1 MKNEKDE
8 IIPSAKTPR
17 PLKAFR
23 KLTTTI
29 RDHKPYNIDSIYL
42 SHHRISQPQY
52 PLGIRLTIHSWAF
65 DICYYRTEQLR
76 NYPNSTFRCN
86 WISFWFAAKQWANL
100 LILEWDWQISYEECF
115 KAESHRLN
123 TTSYWIRKLF
133 TFGMCM
139 KR

>member
-29 RDHKPYNIDSIYL
+29 TITYNIDSIYL

-52 PLGIRLTIHSWAF
+52 PLEYDLPFIPERSIFVIIGQSSSVITQTVHLGVIGFPFGLQQNSGL
-65 DICYYRTEQLR
+65 IC
-76 NYPNSTFRCN
+76 
-86 WISFWFAAKQWANL
+86 
-100 LILEWDWQISYEECF
+100 
-115 KAESHRLN
+115 
-123 TTSYWIRKLF
+123 
-133 TFGMCM
+133 
-139 KR
+139 

>member
-52 PLGIRLTIHSWAF
+52 PLGIRLTIHS
-65 DICYYRTEQLR
+65 
-76 NYPNSTFRCN
+76 
-86 WISFWFAAKQWANL
+86 
-100 LILEWDWQISYEECF
+100 
-115 KAESHRLN
+115 
-123 TTSYWIRKLF
+123 
-133 TFGMCM
+133 
-139 KR
+139 